1 MPLKGTTRKITG
13 QGEFLNFLSPLMT
26 AGSPLIKSILNLQL
40 KISGYH
46 HLDYQHNC
54 QQQTKLFKTKYGS
67 GTTALIILNK

>member
-26 AGSPLIKSILNLQL
+26 AGSPFIKSILKFQL
-40 KISGYH
+40 KMFGY
-46 HLDYQHNC
+46 HLDYQQDC
-54 QQQTKLFKTKYGS
+54 QQQTKLFQTKYGS